1 MCAYLLLTNH
11 VVVWQFALLQG
22 LHGAAQAFF
31 RPTSTGMVPETVDRD
46 QLQNANALLG
56 VSVSVT
62 SLLGPLVGSALVA
75 VAGAGWTLAL
85 DAATY
90 LASAAFLF
98 VLQAGRTAAVSFPGR
113 LIDDFR
119 AGWRAFR
126 ERTWV
131 VAMVILFAVFH
142 LVVFA
147 PFLVLGPVVA
157 TQRLGGPAAWGII
170 MACQGGG
177 ALVGAG
183 LALRMRFIHPLALA
197 ALGSAV
203 AAAPLLTLAIPVPL
217 VIVAASASLG
227 GAASTLA
234 DTLWQT
240 TLQTRTE
247 PSILA
252 RVSSFDWLGSMAL
265 LPIGYSLSG
274 ILGAT
279 LGTTAVLAACIGIET
294 TAVAVVLVIPTVR
307 RADRLPNLR
316 DEPRDVAT
324 GWTASNS
331 RPRQS

>member
-1 MCAYLLLTNH
+1 
-11 VVVWQFALLQG
+11 
-22 LHGAAQAFF
+22 
-31 RPTSTGMVPETVDRD
+31 
-46 QLQNANALLG
+46 
-56 VSVSVT
+56 
-62 SLLGPLVGSALVA
+62 
-75 VAGAGWTLAL
+75 
-85 DAATY
+85 
-90 LASAAFLF
+90 
-98 VLQAGRTAAVSFPGR
+98 
-113 LIDDFR
+113 
-119 AGWRAFR
+119 
-126 ERTWV
+126 
-131 VAMVILFAVFH
+131 LFAVFH

-183 LALRMRFIHPLALA
+183 LALRMRFRHPLALA

-294 TAVAVVLVIPTVR
+294 TGVAVVLVIPTVR
-307 RADRLPNLR
+307 RADRLPKPQGR
-316 DEPRDVAT
+316 
-324 GWTASNS
+324 TA
-331 RPRQS
+331 